1 MVIDRIGFLG
11 AGRVARTLAQAWA
24 EAGQRIIGVASRQPA
39 SAESLAAR
47 IEGCVAFESAQQLA
61 DHADLVFVTVAD
73 DAIEPVT
80 ASVRWRSGQGVVHCS
95 GATEVGAL
103 AAAARQG
110 AYVGGFHPLQIFSDP
125 EEARRHLRGSYV
137 AIEAEPPLAE
147 HLEHLAARLG
157 LHPLALPPGV
167 RVRYHVA
174 ANYAASFLLG
184 SLKEAEDWWQ
194 ACGLPRDQALAALMP
209 LANGA
214 LAAARRQGLASAIAG
229 PFARGDVGVVRKHLD
244 EADRRGGD
252 AGEFYRLVASR
263 LVSLARERGLARE
276 TLAEL
281 ERLLQRD

>member
-1 MVIDRIGFLG
+1 MIIDRIGFVG

-24 EAGQRIIGVASRQPA
+24 EAGQRIIGVASRRLS

-73 DAIEPVT
+73 DAIESVT
-80 ASVRWRSGQGVVHCS
+80 ASVRWRAGQGVVHCS

-103 AAAARQG
+103 AAAARAG
-110 AYVGGFHPLQIFSDP
+110 ARIGGFHPLQIFSDP
-125 EEARRHLRGSYV
+125 EGARHHLRGSYV

-147 HLEHLAARLG
+147 HLEHLADSLG
-157 LHPLALPPGV
+157 LNPLSLPPGV

-184 SLKEAEDWWQ
+184 SLREAEDWWQ

-209 LANGA
+209 LAQGT
-214 LAAARRQGLASAIAG
+214 LAAARRQGVAGALAG
-229 PFARGDVGVVRKHLD
+229 PYARGDLGVVRKHLA
-244 EADRRGGD
+244 EVDRRGAD
-252 AGEFYRLVASR
+252 AAEFYRVIASR
-263 LVSLARERGLARE
+263 MLALARERGLSRE